1 MKKHWSWI
9 GASALLLGSVLPVNG
24 APAIAQAFNAGTQV
38 AQNIL
43 QQPQVKMNLG
53 AELQVVKK
61 DEQGKEVRSWVATDS
76 KIQVKPGDRLRF
88 TVAARNEGNKAA
100 QSFAI
105 TQPVPKG
112 TVLVLNSA
120 AASTAAAVT
129 YSIDAGTSF
138 VAQPMVK
145 VAAPDGTT
153 VEKPAPAAA
162 YTHVRFSASAPLEA
176 MASTK
181 AAYEVAVR

>member
-9 GASALLLGSVLPVNG
+9 GASALLLGSVLPING
-24 APAIAQAFNAGTQV
+24 APAIAQVINAGTQA

-43 QQPQVKMNLG
+43 QQPQVKMYLG

-88 TVAARNEGNKAA
+88 TVASRNEGNKAA
-100 QSFAI
+100 QNFAL

-112 TVLVLNSA
+112 TVFVLNSA
-120 AASTAAAVT
+120 AASTAAVT

-145 VAAPDGTT
+145 VVQPDGTT
-153 VEKPAPAAA
+153 VEKPAPAEA